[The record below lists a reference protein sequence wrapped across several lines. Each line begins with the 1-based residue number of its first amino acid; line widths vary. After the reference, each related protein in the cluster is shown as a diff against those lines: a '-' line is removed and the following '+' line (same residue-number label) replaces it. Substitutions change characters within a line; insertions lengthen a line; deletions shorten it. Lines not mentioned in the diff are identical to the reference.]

1 MLDTMTEIT
10 RILYAKVEE
19 RCQKSVLRLHNQTF
33 LHAIACEEVI
43 GKPIILTEKKFYGR
57 YLHSL
62 VCHAPI
68 QHRIICSRSTNTEQQ
83 ERHFNTFASI
93 SLSTSSRRPGE
104 IITPGLI
111 RMQAEM
117 KQTDV
122 NRRSTIQEQESRL
135 GKLSKCLPKAENS
148 IIPHRVIIKYQSAYQ
163 AHLEHVSD
171 FLLCGEGIWWRH
183 IAKGVEFFDVTSQS
197 ETHTEAD
204 TLPPLHHFRSHTLKT
219 ESKYLQDNWKKC
231 VSLAAVQIPHHAI
244 RVFDEMGDL
253 DHIIYTGFLQD
264 DEDDDENE
272 TECNGNEE
280 LSDAGSED
288 YADVNKPMDHE
299 NDDAGNETDKEEEEV
314 IGLVQMGE
322 NILGQINQGKGL
334 EELNKDE
341 EDTRVIINE
350 ELPTTVENHE
360 ISHTCNDND
369 SSLSSLSST
378 LAKNVAKVIGETDDV
393 KKLDRARNNLR
404 KNLNSKDLQAQ
415 YETELAH
422 VQSLV
427 LRKHSEVTKSFK
439 EWEKLFT
446 TGNDCLEPTL
456 EDIEKD
462 KEGCNLY
469 KTLRLSRQL
478 LKHWKITVH
487 L

>member
-1 MLDTMTEIT
+1 MPEMCLEASQSNFSPCYCMSGGYRKANNTHREKNLWALPALTGVPCT
-10 RILYAKVEE
+10 Y
-19 RCQKSVLRLHNQTF
+19 QTPHRLLQVN
-33 LHAIACEEVI
+33 
-43 GKPIILTEKKFYGR
+43 
-57 YLHSL
+57 
-62 VCHAPI
+62 
-68 QHRIICSRSTNTEQQ
+68 QHRTTRMPFQ
-83 ERHFNTFASI
+83 HFSSI

-117 KQTDV
+117 KQADIS
-122 NRRSTIQEQESRL
+122 RRSTIQEQESRL

-148 IIPHRVIIKYQSAYQ
+148 IIPHRVIIKYPSAYQ
-163 AHLEHVSD
+163 AHMERVSD

-197 ETHTEAD
+197 ETHPEAD
-204 TLPPLHHFRSHTLKT
+204 TLPPLHHFRSHTLKS

-231 VSLAAVQIPHHAI
+231 VSSAAVQIPHHAI
-244 RVFDEMGDL
+244 RVFDETGEL

-264 DEDDDENE
+264 DDDDDKSE
-272 TECNGNEE
+272 TECNGNEQ
-280 LSDAGSED
+280 LNDVGSED
-288 YADVNKPMDHE
+288 YADVNRIMDQDS
-299 NDDAGNETDKEEEEV
+299 DDDGNETDKEEEEV

-322 NILGQINQGKGL
+322 SFLGQINQGKGL
-334 EELNKDE
+334 EEPKKDE
-341 EDTRVIINE
+341 EDTRVIISE
-350 ELPTTVENHE
+350 ELPATAESHE
-360 ISHTCNDND
+360 ISHNCNDND
-369 SSLSSLSST
+369 SSMSSLSST
-378 LAKNVAKVIGETDDV
+378 LAKNVAKVIGETEDV

-404 KNLNSKDLQAQ
+404 KNLNSKDLQEE
-415 YETELAH
+415 YETQLAH

-439 EWEKLFT
+439 EWENLFT

-456 EDIEKD
+456 DDIEKD
-462 KEGCNLY
+462 KKGYNLY